1 MTPRQEE
8 YLLIFAAY
16 SGRSQCIAGAS
27 AEFGVSKATASHLS
41 SQLEEKGLIRKD
53 AYGVVELTQLGWE
66 KICGK
71 LARMKELEQWLE
83 VEIKLPPALAER
95 EARRMVTTLDQETTE
110 AILEQWRCCDQTIT
124 ELPIHPHLSALAEGI
139 YSVPFQLYK
148 PGSDQLSM
156 GDKGFH
162 KPAILIRSKEDC
174 RLQLRPVH
182 LRYASN
188 MRTHLSGTLMRL
200 WYCSQGSWH
209 ETAHEDGIWTIPGQA
224 LCCSCEAEGWTAMVR
239 VRARATVSQ
248 LRMPESEA
256 DLIINLEQI
265 KLQESAAAEL
275 QHEGEILQ

>member
-27 AEFGVSKATASHLS
+27 AEFGVSKATASHIS

-53 AYGVVELTQLGWE
+53 AYGVVELTELGWD
-66 KICGK
+66 KIRGK

-83 VEIKLPPALAER
+83 VELKLPPALAER
-95 EARRMVTTLDQETTE
+95 EARRMVTTLEQETTE
-110 AILEQWRCCDQTIT
+110 AMAKQWRRCDQTIT
-124 ELPIHPHLSALAEGI
+124 RLPVHPRLSALAEGI
-139 YSVPFQLYK
+139 YLVPFQLYK
-148 PGSDQLSM
+148 PGTDQLSM

-162 KPAILIRSKEDC
+162 KPALLIRSKENC

-188 MRTHLSGTLMRL
+188 LSGTLMRL

-209 ETAHEDGIWTIPGQA
+209 ETTQEEGVWSIPGQA
-224 LCCSCEAEGWTAMVR
+224 LRCSCEAEGWAAMVR
-239 VRARATVSQ
+239 IRARATVSQ

-265 KLQESAAAEL
+265 KLQESTAAEP
-275 QHEGEILQ
+275 QHEGGILQ